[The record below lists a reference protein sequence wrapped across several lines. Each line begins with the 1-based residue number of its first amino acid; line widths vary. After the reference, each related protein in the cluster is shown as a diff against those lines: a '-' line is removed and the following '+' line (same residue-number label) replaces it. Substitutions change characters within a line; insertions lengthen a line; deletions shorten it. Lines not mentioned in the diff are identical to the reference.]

1 MLIRGITEYI
11 IDIYNRRILSQA
23 ALRSRRAK
31 ERREGGVSPLAKG
44 WLSRVPVI
52 TMPGILGP
60 ADAQFLSLY
69 NGIRS
74 VEREPQ
80 DFCRSNDGIPF

>member
-1 MLIRGITEYI
+1 M
-11 IDIYNRRILSQA
+11 
-23 ALRSRRAK
+23 
-31 ERREGGVSPLAKG
+31 SPLAKG